1 MRVCELPHS
10 RDPRCVDFS
19 ALESF
24 LRRVP
29 GIAAVFGSGVADD
42 GLWWV
47 KLGIDIEH
55 PLAWRVVQ
63 ELAHVLNHVSVK
75 ERLPAVFMPVS
86 PPPYLNGGPREFLSL
101 VIEARTLDFS
111 PAMCAEWL
119 EGRLP
124 RPVDDVR
131 ELELEG

>member
-1 MRVCELPHS
+1 
-10 RDPRCVDFS
+10 VDFS
-19 ALESF
+19 ALEGY

-29 GIAAVFGSGVADD
+29 SVRPISTGMHPD
-42 GLWWV
+42 GLWWA

-63 ELAHVLNHVSVK
+63 ELGHVLNHV
-75 ERLPAVFMPVS
+75 
-86 PPPYLNGGPREFLSL
+86 
-101 VIEARTLDFS
+101 TLDFS

-124 RPVDDVR
+124 RPVDHLQEWEVDD
-131 ELELEG
+131 G

>member
-1 MRVCELPHS
+1 M
-10 RDPRCVDFS
+10 DFS

-29 GIAAVFGSGVADD
+29 GITGAIGTGTDD
-42 GLWWV
+42 AGLWWA
-47 KLGIDIEH
+47 KLRIDIEH

-63 ELAHVLNHVSVK
+63 ELAHVLNYVSLN
-75 ERLPAVFMPVS
+75 ERLPTVFMPVS
-86 PPPYLNGGPREFLSL
+86 SPPSMNGGPGDFLSW
-101 VIEARTLDFS
+101 VIEAKTLDFS

-124 RPVDDVR
+124 RPVDDLHEW
-131 ELELEG
+131 ELDDE